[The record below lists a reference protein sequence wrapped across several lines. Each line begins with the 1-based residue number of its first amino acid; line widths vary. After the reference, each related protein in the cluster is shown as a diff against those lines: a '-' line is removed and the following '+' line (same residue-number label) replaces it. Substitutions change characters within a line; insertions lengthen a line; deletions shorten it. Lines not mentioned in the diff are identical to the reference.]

1 MRRQFDEQLEEL
13 AREMISMGAMIES
26 AIDKACD
33 ALMRHDVALAKSVME
48 ADHLIDQKE
57 RTIESMCL
65 RLLLMQQPI
74 ARDLRKVSSALKMI
88 TDMERIGDQAADICE
103 IVTMM
108 DGMEG
113 LDNPR
118 LMRDM
123 AHETVDMVHKVID
136 AYVASD
142 VHLAQAVMAAD
153 DVVDGILSG
162 TRWTCSSSQNFGT
175 HTVDFTYKNA
185 LSCLNQVQETWGLY
199 YRPRLILEDN
209 RVTERHIEL
218 LPRLGAD
225 VNYRFEWGKNLLE
238 VERVTDSRNIVTAL
252 YGRGKTLTLK
262 QLDGQPSRGQRVDF
276 GEVQWSKPGD
286 PADKP
291 LGQLWV
297 GDDEAREA
305 YGYWQGYEQNR
316 HPFG

>member
-1 MRRQFDEQLEEL
+1 
-13 AREMISMGAMIES
+13 MGAMIES

-48 ADHLIDQKE
+48 ADHLVDQKE

-153 DVVDGILSG
+153 DVVDDLFMRVKAELIAFL
-162 TRWTCSSSQNFGT
+162 TRDAT
-175 HTVDFTYKNA
+175 
-185 LSCLNQVQETWGLY
+185 
-199 YRPRLILEDN
+199 
-209 RVTERHIEL
+209 
-218 LPRLGAD
+218 
-225 VNYRFEWGKNLLE
+225 
-238 VERVTDSRNIVTAL
+238 
-252 YGRGKTLTLK
+252 
-262 QLDGQPSRGQRVDF
+262 RGQQALDILMIAKYFERIGDHAVNI
-276 GEVQWSKPGD
+276 GE
-286 PADKP
+286 
-291 LGQLWV
+291 WV
-297 GDDEAREA
+297 EFSVTGSYKGEEL
-305 YGYWQGYEQNR
+305 Q
-316 HPFG
+316 

>member
-65 RLLLMQQPI
+65 RLLLIQQPI

-142 VHLAQAVMAAD
+142 VHLAQAVH
-153 DVVDGILSG
+153 G
-162 TRWTCSSSQNFGT
+162 
-175 HTVDFTYKNA
+175 
-185 LSCLNQVQETWGLY
+185 
-199 YRPRLILEDN
+199 
-209 RVTERHIEL
+209 
-218 LPRLGAD
+218 
-225 VNYRFEWGKNLLE
+225 
-238 VERVTDSRNIVTAL
+238 
-252 YGRGKTLTLK
+252 GRRCG
-262 QLDGQPSRGQRVDF
+262 GRSVH
-276 GEVQWSKPGD
+276 
-286 PADKP
+286 
-291 LGQLWV
+291 
-297 GDDEAREA
+297 AREGRA
-305 YGYWQGYEQNR
+305 DCVFDTRCDPGPAGAGYSDDRQIL
-316 HPFG
+316 

>member
-1 MRRQFDEQLEEL
+1 
-13 AREMISMGAMIES
+13 MGAMIES

-48 ADHLIDQKE
+48 ADHLVDQKE

-65 RLLLMQQPI
+65 RLLLIQQPI

-153 DVVDGILSG
+153 DVVDDLFMRVKAELIAFL
-162 TRWTCSSSQNFGT
+162 TRDAT
-175 HTVDFTYKNA
+175 
-185 LSCLNQVQETWGLY
+185 
-199 YRPRLILEDN
+199 
-209 RVTERHIEL
+209 
-218 LPRLGAD
+218 
-225 VNYRFEWGKNLLE
+225 
-238 VERVTDSRNIVTAL
+238 
-252 YGRGKTLTLK
+252 
-262 QLDGQPSRGQRVDF
+262 RGQQALDILMIAKYFERIGDHAVNI
-276 GEVQWSKPGD
+276 GE
-286 PADKP
+286 
-291 LGQLWV
+291 WV
-297 GDDEAREA
+297 EFSVTG
-305 YGYWQGYEQNR
+305 
-316 HPFG
+316 FL

>member
-153 DVVDGILSG
+153 DVVDDLFMRVKAELIERARHA
-162 TRWTCSSSQNFGT
+162 TR
-175 HTVDFTYKNA
+175 
-185 LSCLNQVQETWGLY
+185 
-199 YRPRLILEDN
+199 
-209 RVTERHIEL
+209 
-218 LPRLGAD
+218 
-225 VNYRFEWGKNLLE
+225 
-238 VERVTDSRNIVTAL
+238 
-252 YGRGKTLTLK
+252 
-262 QLDGQPSRGQRVDF
+262 SRGQQALDILMIAKYFERIGDHAVNI
-276 GEVQWSKPGD
+276 GE
-286 PADKP
+286 
-291 LGQLWV
+291 WV
-297 GDDEAREA
+297 EFSVTGSYKGEEL
-305 YGYWQGYEQNR
+305 Q
-316 HPFG
+316 

>member
-13 AREMISMGAMIES
+13 AREMISMGAMIEG

-65 RLLLMQQPI
+65 RLLLIQQPI

-153 DVVDGILSG
+153 DVVDDLFMRVKAELIAFLTRDATRGQQALDILMIAKYFERIGDHAVNIGEWVEFSVTG
-162 TRWTCSSSQNFGT
+162 
-175 HTVDFTYKNA
+175 TYKG
-185 LSCLNQVQETWGLY
+185 E
-199 YRPRLILEDN
+199 
-209 RVTERHIEL
+209 EL
-218 LPRLGAD
+218 
-225 VNYRFEWGKNLLE
+225 
-238 VERVTDSRNIVTAL
+238 
-252 YGRGKTLTLK
+252 
-262 QLDGQPSRGQRVDF
+262 Q
-276 GEVQWSKPGD
+276 
-286 PADKP
+286 
-291 LGQLWV
+291 
-297 GDDEAREA
+297 
-305 YGYWQGYEQNR
+305 
-316 HPFG
+316 

>member
-26 AIDKACD
+26 AIDKARD

-48 ADHLIDQKE
+48 ADHLVDQKE

-153 DVVDGILSG
+153 DVVDDLFMRVKAELIAFL
-162 TRWTCSSSQNFGT
+162 TRDAT
-175 HTVDFTYKNA
+175 
-185 LSCLNQVQETWGLY
+185 
-199 YRPRLILEDN
+199 
-209 RVTERHIEL
+209 
-218 LPRLGAD
+218 
-225 VNYRFEWGKNLLE
+225 
-238 VERVTDSRNIVTAL
+238 
-252 YGRGKTLTLK
+252 
-262 QLDGQPSRGQRVDF
+262 RGQQALDILMIAKYFERIGDHAVNI
-276 GEVQWSKPGD
+276 GE
-286 PADKP
+286 
-291 LGQLWV
+291 WV
-297 GDDEAREA
+297 EFSVTGSYKGEEL
-305 YGYWQGYEQNR
+305 Q
-316 HPFG
+316 